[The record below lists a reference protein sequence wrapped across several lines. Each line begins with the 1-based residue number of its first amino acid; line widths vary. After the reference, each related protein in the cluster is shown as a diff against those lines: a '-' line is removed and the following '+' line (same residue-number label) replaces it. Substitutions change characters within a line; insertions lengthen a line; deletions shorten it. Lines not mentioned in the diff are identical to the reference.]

1 MKPRIGELLVKNGI
15 ITETQLK
22 EALVLQKEQAAKLG
36 EILIKLGHL
45 SSKDLV
51 WMLSEQID
59 IPFVEIRSEML
70 DKRLISTFTENV
82 LYNNSILPLYETE
95 DKIYVALGDPT
106 NTTATQA
113 VQRFTTKEVVTSGTD
128 PHKIE
133 QLLNKFFLSE
143 QMEESLAQEKVDKT
157 AVKIVTEKA
166 TIEFTDELG
175 KVTIKKAPLEIIMTI
190 KKEDGDKE

>member
-15 ITETQLK
+15 ITEAQLK
-22 EALVLQKEQAAKLG
+22 EALVLQKEQETKLG

-70 DKRLISTFTENV
+70 DKRLISTFAENV
-82 LYNNSILPLYETE
+82 LYDNSILPLYETE

-106 NTTATQA
+106 DTTATKE
-113 VQRFTTKEVVTSGTD
+113 VKRFTTKEVVTSGAD

-143 QMEESLAQEKVDKT
+143 QMEESLGQQKVDKT

-166 TIEFTDELG
+166 TIEFIDELG

-190 KKEDGDKE
+190 KKEDEE

>member
-15 ITETQLK
+15 ITEAQLK
-22 EALVLQKEQAAKLG
+22 EALALQEKQEAKLG

-70 DKRLISTFTENV
+70 DKRLISTFAENV
-82 LYNNSILPLYETE
+82 LYDNSILPLYETE
-95 DKIYVALGDPT
+95 DKIYVALGNPID
-106 NTTATQA
+106 TTATQA
-113 VQRFTTKEVVTSGTD
+113 VKRFTTKEVVTSGAD

-143 QMEESLAQEKVDKT
+143 QMEENLGQEKVDRT

-166 TIEFTDELG
+166 TIEFIDELG
-175 KVTIKKAPLEIIMTI
+175 KVTIKKAPVEIIMTI

>member
-15 ITETQLK
+15 ITEAQLK
-22 EALVLQKEQAAKLG
+22 EALALQEKQEAKLG
-36 EILIKLGHL
+36 EILIKLGYL

-70 DKRLISTFTENV
+70 DRRLISTFAENV
-82 LYNNSILPLYETE
+82 LYDNSILPLYETE
-95 DKIYVALGDPT
+95 DKIYVALGNPID
-106 NTTATQA
+106 TTATQA
-113 VQRFTTKEVVTSGTD
+113 VKRFTTKEVVTSGAD

-143 QMEESLAQEKVDKT
+143 QMEESLGQEKVDRT

-166 TIEFTDELG
+166 TIEFIDELG
-175 KVTIKKAPLEIIMTI
+175 KVTIKKAPVEIIMTI

>member
-15 ITETQLK
+15 ITEAQLK
-22 EALVLQKEQAAKLG
+22 EALVLQKEQETKLG

-70 DKRLISTFTENV
+70 DKRLISTFAENA
-82 LYNNSILPLYETE
+82 LYDNSILPLYETE

-106 NTTATQA
+106 DTTATKE
-113 VQRFTTKEVVTSGTD
+113 VKRFTTKEVVTSGAD

-143 QMEESLAQEKVDKT
+143 QMEESLGQQKVDKT

-166 TIEFTDELG
+166 TIEFIDELG

-190 KKEDGDKE
+190 KKEDEE

>member
-15 ITETQLK
+15 ITEAQLK
-22 EALVLQKEQAAKLG
+22 EALVLQKEQETKLG

-70 DKRLISTFTENV
+70 DKRLISTFAENV
-82 LYNNSILPLYETE
+82 LYDNSILPLYETE

-106 NTTATQA
+106 DTTATKA
-113 VQRFTTKEVVTSGTD
+113 VKRFTTKEVVTSGAD

-143 QMEESLAQEKVDKT
+143 QMEESLGQQKVDKT

-166 TIEFTDELG
+166 TIEFIDELG

-190 KKEDGDKE
+190 KKEDEA

>member
-15 ITETQLK
+15 ITEAQLK
-22 EALVLQKEQAAKLG
+22 EALALQEKQEAKLG
-36 EILIKLGHL
+36 EILIKLGYL

-70 DKRLISTFTENV
+70 DRRLISTFAENV
-82 LYNNSILPLYETE
+82 LYDNSILPLYETE
-95 DKIYVALGDPT
+95 DKIYVALGNPID
-106 NTTATQA
+106 TTATQA
-113 VQRFTTKEVVTSGTD
+113 VKRFTTKEVVTSGAD

-143 QMEESLAQEKVDKT
+143 QMEESLGQEQVDRT

-166 TIEFTDELG
+166 TIEFIDELG
-175 KVTIKKAPLEIIMTI
+175 KVTIKKAPVEIIMTI
-190 KKEDGDKE
+190 KKENGDKE

>member
-113 VQRFTTKEVVTSGTD
+113 VKRFTTKEVVTSGTD